1 VHPSNSG
8 ESSSVVANMLPNQMI
23 GTFHH
28 LVKFMVF
35 GVGPVISFSGGML
48 GSLSSTLAS
57 PFRKVQTKSHPGQ
70 AQEQENKAWERA
82 AEALMT
88 KYIFAEECEGASQE
102 ALLCLKKGNKLW
114 GEWEN
119 YDKAVP
125 MLARNEAERVSARS
139 NEESDTA
146 EKLLVHVL
154 FASYDERIGKKG
166 KAFFEFC
173 WSETMRGEYIDY
185 EGIVFP
191 DTSHDGVCNPEKGCF
206 GRFLEEIAKVRKS

>member
-1 VHPSNSG
+1 
-8 ESSSVVANMLPNQMI
+8 MLPNQLI
-23 GTFHH
+23 GSFHH
-28 LVKFMVF
+28 LVKFMLTSI
-35 GVGPVISFSGGML
+35 GPMISFSGGMI
-48 GSLSSTLAS
+48 GQVSTGLSS
-57 PFRKVQTKSHPGQ
+57 PFRKAKPAVDTKT
-70 AQEQENKAWERA
+70 AQEKENKAWERT

-88 KYIFAEECEGASQE
+88 KYLFAEEVGGASQE
-102 ALLCLKKGNKLW
+102 ALLCLKKGNKIW

-125 MLARNEAERVSARS
+125 ILARNEAERAASRGNAES
-139 NEESDTA
+139 NVP

-166 KAFFEFC
+166 KAFFESC
-173 WSETMRGEYIDY
+173 WAENMRGEHIDY

-206 GRFLEEIAKVRKS
+206 GRFFEEVAKTRKT